1 MAAPMSHPRHWTNLL
16 RCSVCFSYFHEPV
29 TLFCGHTY
37 CKGCMRRMAETMEE
51 NHPDVP
57 QHRLRMWCPTCRHGV
72 PARMFLR
79 NDANISF
86 VLQDLVE
93 GWRAERSNIA
103 TSGQVLVH
111 STSTQTDNSSGR
123 QHRKSDLVSTGES
136 YLKLRS
142 DIQYLQA
149 AILSGDS
156 DQSCGDT
163 NDNQRVHA
171 RNSTS
176 ESNLRA
182 FKEFDDLEDEPYD
195 EPEIEDEGHDAG
207 EEVRVERRRLQW
219 SPSKTLMVIVWV
231 TYTIVIMMVAVNFLP
246 YMIMYSVLFVVIIY
260 TDRLPNRYDL

>member
-57 QHRLRMWCPTCRHGV
+57 EHRLRMWCPTCRHGV
-72 PARMFLR
+72 PAQMFLR

-103 TSGQVLVH
+103 TSGQVMVH
-111 STSTQTDNSSGR
+111 SRSTQTDNPSR
-123 QHRKSDLVSTGES
+123 THHRKPEVVSKDES

-163 NDNQRVHA
+163 NDNQRVYA

-176 ESNLRA
+176 ESNLA
-182 FKEFDDLEDEPYD
+182 DIQEFDDLNDEPVD
-195 EPEIEDEGHDAG
+195 DLENEGEGHDAG
-207 EEVRVERRRLQW
+207 QPVRVERGRPGW
-219 SPSKTLMVIVWV
+219 SPTRTLMVIVWA

-246 YMIMYSVLFVVIIY
+246 YMILYSVLFMVIIY
-260 TDRLPNRYDL
+260 TDRLPNRYEM